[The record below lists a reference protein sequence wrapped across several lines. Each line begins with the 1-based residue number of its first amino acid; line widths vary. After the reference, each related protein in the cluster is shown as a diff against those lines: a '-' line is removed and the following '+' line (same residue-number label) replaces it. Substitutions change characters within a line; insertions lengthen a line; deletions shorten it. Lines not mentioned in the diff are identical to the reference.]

1 MNASVIIIQEH
12 VTQHIIE
19 HNTHRAHFLLYEYF
33 YFTYFK
39 SILPVIPMIF
49 HLAKVKFSL

>member
-1 MNASVIIIQEH
+1 MNASVIIIQEYI
-12 VTQHIIE
+12 TQHIIE